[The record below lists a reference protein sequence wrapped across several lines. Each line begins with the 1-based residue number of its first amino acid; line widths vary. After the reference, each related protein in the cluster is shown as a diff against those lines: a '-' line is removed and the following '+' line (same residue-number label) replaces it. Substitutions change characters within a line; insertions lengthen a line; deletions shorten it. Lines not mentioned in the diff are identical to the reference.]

1 MGPFSSGWFCRRLRN
16 RRYNWLM
23 HVQDLNP
30 IQREAAAAGGTSF
43 LYGPAGTGKT
53 TALHQRLLRLLG
65 EGEPAYTIL
74 TLVAEP
80 EHRAAFF
87 DAVHAAGTGPY
98 AELTVIDYARLA
110 QRMVALFWPLVARD
124 AGFERPY
131 QPPTSLSYDQ
141 AQVLMWRVVTPM
153 LAQGAFANLRLRPQ
167 QIVSQLLDTL
177 NRAALNALSLEEAIT
192 RQSHTW
198 VGEPERRFHLDDAAT
213 AARAFRHR
221 CLTDSLL
228 DLSLTVEVFDTQL
241 VQHPE
246 FHRYFRERYRHL
258 IVDNLEEQTPAGQ
271 NFVAGLMGE
280 TQTTAVAVDAAGGY
294 KRFLAADPHGAEA
307 MRLRFDRIYEFSESF
322 VAPPEMGLV
331 ANQVENYLMH
341 TTLPSEGAEARIL
354 AVVGGRYR
362 REMVANLGPVLH
374 ELVYDRGVA
383 PRDVAI
389 IVPYLDGAL
398 RYMLT
403 NALREAGLPFRV
415 LRRRTSPRE
424 EPRVRA
430 WLTWLALAHP
440 GWGVRPAPYDVAEAL
455 TLSIH
460 SLDPA
465 RAQLVVDALYRPD
478 APELLPAETL
488 APRIAERV
496 GAEEVARVEALRLW
510 LAARGH
516 RDTIDTFLHS
526 LFNEL
531 LAEPQFQP
539 EPDVAGAAVLDWLVR
554 SAARLRKAAPGMGLR
569 SEADIGVTF
578 IDAVNQGLV
587 TANPPDWG
595 EPPDPN
601 GVVLSTIYAYLLAGE
616 PAQVQVWLETSAQG
630 WWDIPRQPLSN
641 AFVLAQSRSPD
652 VPWTIDEEFAVRNEL
667 LARIVR
673 GLTARCREGIILAT
687 SDLDRRGVRQDGPLW
702 RALGPVIR
710 ARSRETEAEN

>member
-1 MGPFSSGWFCRRLRN
+1 MLK
-16 RRYNWLM
+16 
-23 HVQDLNP
+23 DLTP
-30 IQREAAAAGGTSF
+30 LQREALAADGTSF

-53 TALHQRLLRLLG
+53 TALHHRLLRLLAA
-65 EGEPAYTIL
+65 GEPAYTIL

-87 DAVHAAGTGPY
+87 DAVHNSGLGPY
-98 AELTVIDYARLA
+98 SELTVTNYTRLA
-110 QRMVALFWPLVARD
+110 QSMVALFWPLVARD

-131 QPPTSLSYDQ
+131 VPPTFLSYDQ
-141 AQVLMWRVVTPM
+141 AQVLMWRVVGPL

-177 NRAALNALSLEEAIT
+177 NRAALNALTLEEAIA
-192 RQSHTW
+192 RQSRTW
-198 VGEPERRFHLDDAAT
+198 AGEPERRFHLDDAAT
-213 AARAFRHR
+213 AARAFRRR
-221 CLTDSLL
+221 CLSNSLL

-271 NFVAGLMGE
+271 NFVTGLMGE
-280 TQTTAVAVDAAGGY
+280 TQTTAVAVDAGGGY
-294 KRFLAADPHGAEA
+294 KRFLAADPHGAEG
-307 MRLRFDRIYEFSESF
+307 LRDRFAQDFDFSDSF
-322 VAPPEMGLV
+322 VTRPGAPV
-331 ANQVENYLMH
+331 AALAAQVENTLLH
-341 TTLPSEGAEARIL
+341 TKLPTDGAAGAIL
-354 AVVGGRYR
+354 GVVGGRYR
-362 REMVANLGPVLH
+362 REMVANLAPVLH
-374 ELVYDRGVA
+374 ELVYGQGVA
-383 PRDVAI
+383 ARDIAI
-389 IVPYLDGAL
+389 IVPYMDGAL

-403 NALREAGLPFRV
+403 GALREAGLPYRL

-440 GWGVRPAPYDVAEAL
+440 GWGIHPAPYDVAEAL
-455 TLSIH
+455 TLSIS

-465 RAQLVVDALYRPD
+465 RAQLLVDNLYRPD
-478 APELLPAETL
+478 APELAPVEILP
-488 APRIAERV
+488 PRVVERV
-496 GAEEVARVEALRLW
+496 GEADVALVEELRLW

-516 RDTIDTFLHS
+516 RDTLDAFLHS

-531 LAEPQFQP
+531 LALPQFQP
-539 EPDVAGAAVLDWLVR
+539 EPDMAGAAVLDWLVR
-554 SAARLRKAAPGMGLR
+554 SAARLRKSAPAMGLLT
-569 SEADIGVTF
+569 EAEIGVAF
-578 IDAVNQGLV
+578 IEAVNQGLV

-595 EPPDPN
+595 EPPDPE

-616 PAQVQVWLETSAQG
+616 PARVQVWLETAAQG

-641 AFVLAQSRSPD
+641 AFVLAQSRPPD
-652 VPWTIDEEFAVRNEL
+652 VPWTMDEEFAVRNEL

-673 GLTARCREGIILAT
+673 GLTARCRDGVILAT

-702 RALGPVIR
+702 RAVGALVR
-710 ARSRETEAEN
+710 LKTATETSA